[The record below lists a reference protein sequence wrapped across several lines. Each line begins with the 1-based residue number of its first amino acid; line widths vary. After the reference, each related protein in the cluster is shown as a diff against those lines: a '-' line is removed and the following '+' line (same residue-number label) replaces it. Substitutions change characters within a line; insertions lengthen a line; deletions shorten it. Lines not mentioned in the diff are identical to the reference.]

1 MNPFDFGKQEEGYVS
16 NGGSGDE
23 YIEISNTG
31 NDTVEIDITMPD
43 GMDYFVI
50 EKDKLTLAPGAGGKI
65 YVRPKQGLTA
75 GTYTGTLKVGT
86 PSGTLKETTLQFTVK
101 PDVTLPTGSINV
113 SGDKWS
119 GILNQITFGKFFNK
133 TQKVLLSA
141 SDSGSGVGS
150 IHYMI
155 ADRSYSMDELNA
167 CLLYTSPS
175 PRDA

>member
-1 MNPFDFGKQEEGYVS
+1 MMDSPLTESMNLTQFKITYGTYLAYTEPISVTARTQNIDITMNPFDFGKQEEGYVS

-86 PSGTLKETTLQFTVK
+86 PSV
-101 PDVTLPTGSINV
+101 
-113 SGDKWS
+113 
-119 GILNQITFGKFFNK
+119 
-133 TQKVLLSA
+133 
-141 SDSGSGVGS
+141 
-150 IHYMI
+150 H
-155 ADRSYSMDELNA
+155 
-167 CLLYTSPS
+167 
-175 PRDA
+175 